1 MPFRNGVTNLFNEL
15 LVCVVRSLLVH
26 EVQISFEDCQL
37 NILMRLHEFSNPLK
51 HYMATVRVVLKNGST
66 TARTT
71 VAADSTSNAYLLL
84 VRAFGQGNVVNLS
97 EIVSE
102 SPQTDQIQREQ
113 AISPTAVCRRVQPR
127 KIAQIQ
133 PSQVQQQRKRSQKRL
148 STRAI
153 ADPIKHDLV
162 QNRLTKQFMRQ
173 SNIVKPTTDD
183 IRIAKSR
190 AETALKKADLEFKK
204 QAEEQL
210 RRQERQNHKKQ

>member
-1 MPFRNGVTNLFNEL
+1 
-15 LVCVVRSLLVH
+15 
-26 EVQISFEDCQL
+26 
-37 NILMRLHEFSNPLK
+37 MRLHEFSNPLK
-51 HYMATVRVVLKNGST
+51 TYLATVRVVLKNGST

-102 SPQTDQIQREQ
+102 SPQTDQIQREA
-113 AISPTAVCRRVQPR
+113 AIRPLAIQRRAQLPKV
-127 KIAQIQ
+127 AQIQ
-133 PSQVQQQRKRSQKRL
+133 SSQVQQQSKRPRKRRL

-183 IRIAKSR
+183 IRIARNR
-190 AETALKKADLEFKK
+190 AETELKKADLDFKK
-204 QAEEQL
+204 RSDEL
-210 RRQERQNHKKQ
+210 RRNLDQQSRKNG

>member
-1 MPFRNGVTNLFNEL
+1 
-15 LVCVVRSLLVH
+15 
-26 EVQISFEDCQL
+26 
-37 NILMRLHEFSNPLK
+37 MRFKEFSSLK
-51 HYMATVRVVLKNGST
+51 PFKVAVRLQHEKSTITTICFCDSASNMRKMLAELFGKNNVLS
-66 TARTT
+66 
-71 VAADSTSNAYLLL
+71 V
-84 VRAFGQGNVVNLS
+84 S

-102 SPQTDQIQREQ
+102 SSQTDQIQLEQ
-113 AISPTAVCRRVQPR
+113 AIRPQAVCRRAQPR

-133 PSQVQQQRKRSQKRL
+133 PSQVQQQRKRPQKRL

>member
-1 MPFRNGVTNLFNEL
+1 
-15 LVCVVRSLLVH
+15 
-26 EVQISFEDCQL
+26 
-37 NILMRLHEFSNPLK
+37 MRLHEFSNPLK
-51 HYMATVRVVLKNGST
+51 TYLATVRVVLKNGST

-113 AISPTAVCRRVQPR
+113 AIRPQAVQRRAQPP
-127 KIAQIQ
+127 KVAQIQ
-133 PSQVQQQRKRSQKRL
+133 SSQVQQQRKRPRKRRL
-148 STRAI
+148 STRAF
-153 ADPIKHDLV
+153 AAPMKHDLM
-162 QNRLTKQFMRQ
+162 QDMLTKQFMRQ

-210 RRQERQNHKKQ
+210 RRQERQKHKKQ

>member
-1 MPFRNGVTNLFNEL
+1 
-15 LVCVVRSLLVH
+15 
-26 EVQISFEDCQL
+26 
-37 NILMRLHEFSNPLK
+37 MRLHEFSNPLK
-51 HYMATVRVVLKNGST
+51 TYLATVRVVLKNGST

-102 SPQTDQIQREQ
+102 SPQTDQVQREQ
-113 AISPTAVCRRVQPR
+113 AIRPLAIQRRAPQ

-133 PSQVQQQRKRSQKRL
+133 PSQVQQKRNSPQRRRL

-162 QNRLTKQFMRQ
+162 QDILTKRFMRQ
-173 SNIVKPTTDD
+173 SNIVKPTSDD
-183 IRIAKSR
+183 IRIARNR
-190 AETALKKADLEFKK
+190 AETELKKADLEYRKRISK
-204 QAEEQL
+204 S
-210 RRQERQNHKKQ
+210 